1 MAPDS
6 FRTPGVAV
14 LIGSAS
20 GIGKA
25 TALAY
30 ARNGARGLILADFN
44 EPGVQKTAAQA
55 KQEATHED
63 FAVLTLRVD
72 VRDYVS
78 VENVFEEGIK
88 KFGRI
93 DYSVTAAGI
102 FVGQG
107 FLADNPLDLY
117 DDVQET
123 NAKGVLHHT
132 KAAIRVMLKQEP
144 LVIQD
149 VDRARIIG
157 RGAIVNICSI
167 AGLVS
172 VPGNIEYVASKF
184 AAVGI
189 TKTAGFGPTSGRIDQ
204 FMLPFLLPRTNENPG
219 RLTLMGLP
227 AGEYGSSQIR
237 INAVCPGAIETPL
250 LERALAL
257 APESRTAFTNGASL
271 KRVGDVEEVADAI
284 LFLTSNAGSFLH
296 GSSMTVDG
304 GYANNG
310 PI

>member
-1 MAPDS
+1 MAPNS

-30 ARNGARGLILADFN
+30 ARNGARGLVLADLDK
-44 EPGVQKTAAQA
+44 PGVQRTAVQA
-55 KQEATHED
+55 RQEASHKE
-63 FAVLTLRVD
+63 FAVLALHVD
-72 VRDYVS
+72 VRDYAS
-78 VENVFEEGIK
+78 VEHVFEKAVKE
-88 KFGRI
+88 FGRI

-102 FVGQG
+102 FKAHGS
-107 FLADNPLDLY
+107 LADNPLDLY
-117 DDVQET
+117 DNIQET

-144 LVIQD
+144 LVVQD
-149 VDRARIIG
+149 VDRTRVVG

-172 VPGNIEYVASKF
+172 VPGYIEYVASKF

-189 TKTAGFGPTSGRIDQ
+189 TKTAA
-204 FMLPFLLPRTNENPG
+204 N
-219 RLTLMGLP
+219 
-227 AGEYGSSQIR
+227 EYGSSQIR

-250 LERALAL
+250 LERVVALT
-257 APESRTAFTNGASL
+257 PEARTAFANGASL
-271 KRVGDVEEVADAI
+271 KRIGDVEEVADAI
-284 LFLTSNAGSFLH
+284 LFLTSNAGSFVH

-304 GYANNG
+304 GYVNNG